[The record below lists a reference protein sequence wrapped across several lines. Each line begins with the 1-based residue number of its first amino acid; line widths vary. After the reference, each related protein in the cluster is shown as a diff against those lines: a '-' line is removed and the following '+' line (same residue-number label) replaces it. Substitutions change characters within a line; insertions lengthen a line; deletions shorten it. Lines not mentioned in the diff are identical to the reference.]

1 MKDSSRYKQKYLK
14 YKTKYLQMKNSLFG
28 GKPDSVWQPES
39 GLALTG
45 KTNPSFD
52 SGNGDDSVKR
62 HLALFETFVNLG
74 YNIRDWDLVRRIY
87 DKDVV
92 LHIAN
97 GETVR
102 SIDNLIENMKNG
114 LPAHDT
120 KVTSHTIQFGS
131 GDWIAVSMIM
141 EGTFSQPMKMPDG
154 KIIQPTGKKW
164 RMSQAALV
172 KWKNDK
178 IIESNGF
185 WDNGAFMQQIGVA
198 NC

>member
-45 KTNPSFD
+45 KKNPSFD

-62 HLALFETFVNLG
+62 HLALFERFVYDG
-74 YNIRDWDLVRRIY
+74 YNVRNWDVVRQIY
-87 DKDVV
+87 DKNVV

-97 GETVR
+97 GETVQG
-102 SIDNLIENMKNG
+102 IENLIKNMQG
-114 LPAHDT
+114 GPGAVA

-141 EGTFSQPMKMPDG
+141 EGTFNQPIEMPDG